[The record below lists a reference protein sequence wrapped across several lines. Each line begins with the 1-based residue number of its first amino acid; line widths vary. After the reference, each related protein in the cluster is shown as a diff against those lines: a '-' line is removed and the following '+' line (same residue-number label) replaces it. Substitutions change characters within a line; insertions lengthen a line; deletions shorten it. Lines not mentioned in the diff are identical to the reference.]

1 MRNPGGFGTW
11 QIPAGV
17 AGSAQQERVPL
28 NIEKRSFFG
37 SCRGWLDGSRQAEGF
52 CQWVKPLM
60 LFQPCFLGGREDA
73 RTAVKSV
80 APFSVREPPEI
91 FRPSSFSCRVR
102 LDCWRWERPHREGS
116 ASLRVA
122 SRKKS
127 KRNKRN
133 KRSKSRLCPILRR
146 AASFRLVVLAGARRI
161 AGEGLAVVTSERSG
175 FWRGPLRQPRHMI
188 AGQPLGG
195 DAGALLGEAAEAH
208 ARCAPNPASS
218 PAWRRGRWQPATR
231 GQSRPRAAGL
241 AVDSVAPAAAVRAAK
256 LQDRASRCLFER
268 LTELGDVPEFS
279 GRPSFRLHG
288 L

>member
-1 MRNPGGFGTW
+1 MSLLISRSAPFL
-11 QIPAGV
+11 V
-17 AGSAQQERVPL
+17 AAEVGWTD
-28 NIEKRSFFG
+28 
-37 SCRGWLDGSRQAEGF
+37 RGRRRDFARPDGS
-52 CQWVKPLM
+52 WVKPLM
-60 LFQPCFLGGREDA
+60 LFEPCFLGGREDA

-91 FRPSSFSCRVR
+91 FRRSSFSCRVR
-102 LDCWRWERPHREGS
+102 LDCWRWERPHREEAQG
-116 ASLRVA
+116 
-122 SRKKS
+122 
-127 KRNKRN
+127 
-133 KRSKSRLCPILRR
+133 ILRAARKARADCVPFCAATRRLFASCRLGGR
-146 AASFRLVVLAGARRI
+146 AANCWRRLGCGRLVK
-161 AGEGLAVVTSERSG
+161 VVVHAG

-231 GQSRPRAAGL
+231 SQSRPRAAGL
-241 AVDSVAPAAAVRAAK
+241 AVDSVAPTAAVRAAK
-256 LQDRASRCLFER
+256 LQDRPSRCLFER

-288 L
+288 LQRFPTKRESIGGKQPPCRF

>member
-1 MRNPGGFGTW
+1 MANP
-11 QIPAGV
+11 
-17 AGSAQQERVPL
+17 RL
-28 NIEKRSFFG
+28 
-37 SCRGWLDGSRQAEGF
+37 RGWALPSRRMSLLISRSAPFLVAAEVGWTDRGRRRNFARPDGS
-52 CQWVKPLM
+52 WVKPLM

-102 LDCWRWERPHREGS
+102 LDCW
-116 ASLRVA
+116 
-122 SRKKS
+122 
-127 KRNKRN
+127 
-133 KRSKSRLCPILRR
+133 
-146 AASFRLVVLAGARRI
+146 
-161 AGEGLAVVTSERSG
+161 
-175 FWRGPLRQPRHMI
+175 
-188 AGQPLGG
+188 
-195 DAGALLGEAAEAH
+195 LLGEAAEAH
-208 ARCAPNPASS
+208 AQCAPNPASS
-218 PAWRRGRWQPATR
+218 PAWRRGRWQPATLSR
-231 GQSRPRAAGL
+231 SRPRAAGL